1 MKVVGLSGAQ
11 GGGKSSLL
19 AELQRRGWLVD
30 SFRVSRAVQAA
41 LGWDSLDRVKE
52 SFETMASFQEEVFFQ
67 KHRNDFALHEKACAR
82 TMDPKGHVVL
92 TERTFADINAY
103 TNLWTW
109 GFVDNEQVSL
119 AHAID
124 FLRGYTH
131 DCAEAHAKIYHATLL
146 MPLMDHIPWEND
158 PNRAKREDAQ
168 SVYEDIERFVDRKT
182 HIMHPRH
189 RITSKSVEERAD
201 EVETFLAGYGL

>member
-41 LGWDSLDRVKE
+41 LGWDSLERVKE
-52 SFETMASFQEEVFFQ
+52 SFETMVAFQEEVYKQ
-67 KHRNDFALHEKACAR
+67 KRQNDLKLHEQLPAR
-82 TMDPKGHVVL
+82 TMDPKGNIVL
-92 TERTFADINAY
+92 TERTFADICAY

-109 GFVDNEQVSL
+109 NFVDTEELSL

-124 FLRGYTH
+124 FLRNYTF
-131 DCAEAHAKIYHATLL
+131 DCSEAHNKIYTATLL

-158 PNRAKREDAQ
+158 PNRAKKEDANA
-168 SVYEDIERFVDRKT
+168 VYEDIERFIDRKT
-182 HIMHPRH
+182 HILHPRF
-189 RITSKSVEERAD
+189 RITAETVEERAD
-201 EVETFLAGYGL
+201 QVETFLGTL